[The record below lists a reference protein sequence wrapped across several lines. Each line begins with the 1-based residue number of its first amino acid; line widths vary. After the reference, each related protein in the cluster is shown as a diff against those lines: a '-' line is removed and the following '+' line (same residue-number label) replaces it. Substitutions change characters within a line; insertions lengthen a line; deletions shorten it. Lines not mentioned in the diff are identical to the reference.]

1 MFGNKIAWTGL
12 GLIFGLAPFLPV
24 VLVAGEII
32 LIIGVVAIVLDK

>member
-1 MFGNKIAWTGL
+1 MGSKVAWSGL

-32 LIIGVVAIVLDK
+32 LVIGVILIIIDK